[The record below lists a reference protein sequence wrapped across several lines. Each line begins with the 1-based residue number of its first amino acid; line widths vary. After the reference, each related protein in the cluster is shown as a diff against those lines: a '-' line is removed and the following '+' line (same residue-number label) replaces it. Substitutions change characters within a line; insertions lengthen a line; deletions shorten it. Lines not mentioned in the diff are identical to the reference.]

1 MEKARARC
9 RNPTP
14 QEDVVA
20 KETPVDEYELN
31 YSTLNCI
38 GKGAFGFVKL
48 ATRKSDQ
55 QEVRVKAGVNI
66 NNQVT

>member
-1 MEKARARC
+1 MNSRVFQQLIEKAKANS

-14 QEDVVA
+14 DEEPNPV
-20 KETPVDEYELN
+20 TPVDEYEEN
-31 YSTLNCI
+31 YTTHNCI

-55 QEVRVKAGVNI
+55 QEVS
-66 NNQVT
+66 QPLM